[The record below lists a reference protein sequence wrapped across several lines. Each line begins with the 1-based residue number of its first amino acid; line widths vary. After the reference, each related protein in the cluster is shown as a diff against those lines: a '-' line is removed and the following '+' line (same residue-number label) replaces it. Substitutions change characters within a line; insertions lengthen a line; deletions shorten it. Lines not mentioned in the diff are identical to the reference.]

1 MSAALVALMGAVG
14 LILALAGLP
23 PLRRKQIDARVSPYL
38 SGLKGRPSSL
48 LARQPSSRSG
58 LEARAEAMLR
68 RLGVSTDRTLL
79 MRIRA
84 AGLEIDTGGFRL
96 EQLVWAITGTVAS
109 WSLAAGA
116 MAAGIAFELRAL
128 PAMSAVAFIGGFLAR
143 DWWLSRQV
151 EARRS
156 RLQEELPTA
165 IDLVT
170 LSIMAG
176 ESVPAGFAR
185 VATVLTTGIG
195 GEFEKVVG
203 DIRAGSSTVDALD
216 ELRRRLPLP
225 GVARLV
231 DALITGIER
240 GAPLADVL
248 RSQADDGRETRRRM
262 LLEMGGR
269 REVLMLVPV
278 VFLIMPVVV
287 VFALLPGLVSL
298 DLLVP

>member
-1 MSAALVALMGAVG
+1 MSAALIALIGAVG
-14 LILALAGLP
+14 LALAFTGMP
-23 PLRRKQIDARVSPYL
+23 PLRRKRMGTRISPYL
-38 SGLKGRPSSL
+38 SGLRGRPSSL
-48 LARQPSSRSG
+48 LARPPSSRSG
-58 LEARAEAMLR
+58 LEARAEAVFR

-79 MRIRA
+79 TRIHGA
-84 AGLEIDTGGFRL
+84 ALDIDAGGFRL
-96 EQLVWAITGTVAS
+96 EQLVWAITATVAT
-109 WSLAAGA
+109 WGLAATA
-116 MAAGIAFELRAL
+116 MASGMAFNFRAL
-128 PAMSAVAFIGGFLAR
+128 PAMSAVAFTGGFLAR
-143 DWWLSRQV
+143 DWWLTRQI

-156 RLQEELPTA
+156 QLQEELPTA
-165 IDLVT
+165 IDLLT

-176 ESVPAGFAR
+176 ESVPAGFTR
-185 VATVLTTGIG
+185 VAKLLRTGIG
-195 GEFEKVVG
+195 SEFEKVVA

-216 ELRRRLPLP
+216 DLRRRVPLP

-248 RSQADDGRETRRRM
+248 RAQAEDGREARRRM
-262 LLEMGGR
+262 LLELGGR

>member
-1 MSAALVALMGAVG
+1 MSATLIALIGAVG
-14 LILALAGLP
+14 LALTFTGMP
-23 PLRRKQIDARVSPYL
+23 PLRRRRMGTRVSPYL
-38 SGLKGRPSSL
+38 SGLRGRPSTL

-58 LEARAEAMLR
+58 LEARAEAVFR
-68 RLGVSTDRTLL
+68 RFGVSTDRTLL
-79 MRIRA
+79 RRIHG
-84 AGLEIDTGGFRL
+84 AGLDIDAGGFRL
-96 EQLVWAITGTVAS
+96 EQLVWAISATVAS
-109 WSLAAGA
+109 WALAASA
-116 MAAGIAFELRAL
+116 MAAGMAVDFRAL
-128 PAMSAVAFIGGFLAR
+128 PAMSAVAFAGGFLAR
-143 DWWLSRQV
+143 DWWLARQV

-156 RLQEELPTA
+156 QLQEELPTA

-185 VATVLTTGIG
+185 VARVLKTGIG
-195 GEFEKVVG
+195 GEFEKVVA

-216 ELRRRLPLP
+216 DLRRRIPLP

-248 RSQADDGRETRRRM
+248 RAQAEDGREARRRM